1 MYVCVCVCVF
11 IFIYTRIHTDTYMFI
26 PHTNDQHMSHIKTC
40 ITQKHMY
47 ISSAA
52 GPRHPPL
59 TPYRDASSRSRKES
73 QASARRYTLHLSS
86 ETNVEPHWNVGLDS
100 TRASS
105 PPNGRWRLQGFLPQP
120 DELYFT
126 IDEKKILENCRCI
139 VPNFMND

>member
-1 MYVCVCVCVF
+1 VYLYLY
-11 IFIYTRIHTDTYMFI
+11 IYTYIHTHIYTYI
-26 PHTNDQHMSHIKTC
+26 L
-40 ITQKHMY
+40 QKHMY

-52 GPRHPPL
+52 DPRHPPESSL
-59 TPYRDASSRSRKES
+59 TPYRDASRRSRKES

-100 TRASS
+100 TRGSS
-105 PPNGRWRLQGFLPQP
+105 PPNGRWRLHGFLPQP